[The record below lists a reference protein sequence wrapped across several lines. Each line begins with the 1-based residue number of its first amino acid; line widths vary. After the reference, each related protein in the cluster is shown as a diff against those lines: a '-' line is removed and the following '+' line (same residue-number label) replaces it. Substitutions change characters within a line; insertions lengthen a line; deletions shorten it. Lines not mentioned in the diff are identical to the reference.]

1 MEDKKISK
9 LLIQSMNNYQNLIK
23 ATNSDRYKNGKVLT
37 KKQFFTLS
45 EIQKCGKIE
54 LKNLS
59 KELYVSTSSLCIL
72 LNKLVELGYV
82 YREEDLNDRRNTFY
96 GITSKGEVIVKQ
108 EIDKFM
114 KIINDKI
121 DKLDEQKKR
130 ELEESLQKT
139 TDILK
144 EIL

>member
-1 MEDKKISK
+1 MENKEISK

-23 ATNSDRYKNGKVLT
+23 ATNTDRYKKGKVLT
-37 KKQFFTLS
+37 KKQFFTLV
-45 EIQKCGKIE
+45 EIQKREKIE

-82 YREEDLNDRRNTFY
+82 YREEDSKDRRNTFY
-96 GITSKGEVIVKQ
+96 GITEEGEVVVNT
-108 EIDKFM
+108 EIEKFM
-114 KIINDKI
+114 QIVNDKI
-121 DKLDEQKKR
+121 DKLDLQKKK

-139 TDILK
+139 INIMK
-144 EIL
+144 EII

>member
-1 MEDKKISK
+1 MENKEISK

-23 ATNSDRYKNGKVLT
+23 ATNTDRYKKGKVLT
-37 KKQFFTLS
+37 KKQFFTLV
-45 EIQKCGKIE
+45 EIQKREKIE

-82 YREEDLNDRRNTFY
+82 YREEDSKDRRNTFY
-96 GITSKGEVIVKQ
+96 GITEEGKVVVNA

-121 DKLDEQKKR
+121 DKLELQKKK

-139 TDILK
+139 IDIMK
-144 EIL
+144 EII

>member
-1 MEDKKISK
+1 MENKEISK

-23 ATNSDRYKNGKVLT
+23 STNTDRYKKGKVLT
-37 KKQFFTLS
+37 KKQFFTLV
-45 EIQKCGKIE
+45 EIQKREKIE

-82 YREEDLNDRRNTFY
+82 YREEDSKDRRNTFY
-96 GITSKGEVIVKQ
+96 GITAEGEVVVNT
-108 EIDKFM
+108 EVEKFM
-114 KIINDKI
+114 QIVNDKI
-121 DKLDEQKKR
+121 DKLDLQKKK

-139 TDILK
+139 INIMK
-144 EIL
+144 EII

>member
-1 MEDKKISK
+1 MENKEISK

-23 ATNSDRYKNGKVLT
+23 ATNTDRYKKGKVLT
-37 KKQFFTLS
+37 KKQFFTLV
-45 EIQKCGKIE
+45 EIQKREKIE

-82 YREEDLNDRRNTFY
+82 YREEDSKDRRNTFY
-96 GITSKGEVIVKQ
+96 GITEEGKVVVNT

-121 DKLDEQKKR
+121 DKLELQKKK

-139 TDILK
+139 IDIMK
-144 EIL
+144 EII

>member
-1 MEDKKISK
+1 MENKEISK

-23 ATNSDRYKNGKVLT
+23 ATNTDRYKKGKVLT
-37 KKQFFTLS
+37 KKQFFTLI
-45 EIQKCGKIE
+45 EIQKHEKIE

-82 YREEDLNDRRNTFY
+82 YREEDSKDRRNTFY
-96 GITSKGEVIVKQ
+96 GITEQGEVVVNT
-108 EIDKFM
+108 EIEKFM
-114 KIINDKI
+114 QIINDKI
-121 DKLDEQKKR
+121 DKLDLQKKK

-139 TDILK
+139 INIIK
-144 EIL
+144 EII

>member
-1 MEDKKISK
+1 MDNKDISK
-9 LLIQSMNNYQNLIK
+9 LMLQSMNNYQNLIK
-23 ATNSDRYKNGKVLT
+23 TTNTDRYKLGKVLT
-37 KKQFFTLS
+37 KKQFFTLV
-45 EIQKCGKIE
+45 EIQKRKKIE

-82 YREEDLNDRRNTFY
+82 YREEDSKDRRNTFY
-96 GITSKGEVIVKQ
+96 GITTEGEVVVNE
-108 EIDKFM
+108 EIEKFM

-121 DKLDEQKKR
+121 DKLDLQKKK

-139 TDILK
+139 IDIIQ
-144 EIL
+144 EII

>member
-1 MEDKKISK
+1 MENKEISK

-23 ATNSDRYKNGKVLT
+23 ATNTDRYKKGKVLT
-37 KKQFFTLS
+37 KKQFFTLI
-45 EIQKCGKIE
+45 EIQKHEKIE

-82 YREEDLNDRRNTFY
+82 YREEDSKDRRNTFY
-96 GITSKGEVIVKQ
+96 GITEQGEVVVNT
-108 EIDKFM
+108 EIEKFM
-114 KIINDKI
+114 QIINDKI
-121 DKLDEQKKR
+121 DKLDLQKKK

-139 TDILK
+139 IDIIK
-144 EIL
+144 EII

>member
-1 MEDKKISK
+1 MENKEISK

-23 ATNSDRYKNGKVLT
+23 ATNTDRYKKGKVLT
-37 KKQFFTLS
+37 KKQFFTLV
-45 EIQKCGKIE
+45 EIQKREKIE

-82 YREEDLNDRRNTFY
+82 YREEDSKDRRNTFY
-96 GITSKGEVIVKQ
+96 GITEEGEVVVNT
-108 EIDKFM
+108 EIEKFM
-114 KIINDKI
+114 QIVNDKI
-121 DKLDEQKKR
+121 DKLDLHKKK

-139 TDILK
+139 INIMK
-144 EIL
+144 EII

>member
-1 MEDKKISK
+1 MQDKEISK
-9 LLIQSMNNYQNLIK
+9 LLIKSMNNYQNLIK
-23 ATNSDRYKNGKVLT
+23 MTNSDRYKNGKVLT
-37 KKQFFTLS
+37 KKQFFTLA
-45 EIQKCGKIE
+45 EIQKRGKIE

-82 YREEDLNDRRNTFY
+82 YREEDSNDRRNTFY
-96 GITSKGEVIVKQ
+96 GITAEGEIIVQQ

-121 DKLDEQKKR
+121 DKLDNQKKR

-139 TDILK
+139 IDILN